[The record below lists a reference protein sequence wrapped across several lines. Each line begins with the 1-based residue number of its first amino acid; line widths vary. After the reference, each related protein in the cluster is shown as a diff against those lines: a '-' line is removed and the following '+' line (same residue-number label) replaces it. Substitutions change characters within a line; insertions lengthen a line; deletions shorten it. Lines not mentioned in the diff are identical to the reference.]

1 MDYSILKSHIND
13 IQKAAILY
21 TACGKYPQWMHEKLV
36 DYANENLNHN
46 HNLNLNDNLNLN

>member
-1 MDYSILKSHIND
+1 MDYSILKSHINN
-13 IQKAAILY
+13 IQIATILY

-46 HNLNLNDNLNLN
+46 LNDNLNLNLN